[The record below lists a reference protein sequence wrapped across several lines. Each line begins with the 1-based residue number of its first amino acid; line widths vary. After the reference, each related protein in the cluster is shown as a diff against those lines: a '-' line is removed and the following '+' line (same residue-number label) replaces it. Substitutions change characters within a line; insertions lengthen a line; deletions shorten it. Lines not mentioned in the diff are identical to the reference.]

1 MYDETGIDD
10 RLAAI
15 QKELEEGDAS
25 PITPR
30 ELLAWFGY
38 YRRGSAVV
46 RKIRQALGKHG
57 LRTEPD
63 FEGAW
68 VDGPMNFELR
78 KGAEDDA
85 TDDDAAP
92 ADQRPAAE
100 GDEGIAAQAT
110 DPRYRIG
117 RLESANTPPTVVAP
131 NTNVGQAATIMLA
144 NDFSQLPVMN
154 GSTLKGMISWRSI
167 GRRLALGQPC
177 GTALACMVPVHVVSK
192 ETSLFEAISQVD
204 RHDAVVVRD
213 STNRICGIVTANDFS
228 QQFRQLAEPFLLLG
242 EIENQIRAWI
252 GPIFKKED
260 LQAAKD
266 PNDEDRQVEEVSDLT
281 LGELLRLLQNQDSW
295 SKLGTELDRRV
306 FVRHLDDIRRI
317 RNDVMHFDPDGVV
330 DQDLDRLRS
339 FARFLDEVRGIHGE

>member
-1 MYDETGIDD
+1 
-10 RLAAI
+10 
-15 QKELEEGDAS
+15 
-25 PITPR
+25 
-30 ELLAWFGY
+30 
-38 YRRGSAVV
+38 
-46 RKIRQALGKHG
+46 
-57 LRTEPD
+57 
-63 FEGAW
+63 
-68 VDGPMNFELR
+68 
-78 KGAEDDA
+78 
-85 TDDDAAP
+85 
-92 ADQRPAAE
+92 
-100 GDEGIAAQAT
+100 
-110 DPRYRIG
+110 
-117 RLESANTPPTVVAP
+117 
-131 NTNVGQAATIMLA
+131 VGQAATIMLA